1 MTFISYTNKYLKPV
15 LLQHKNLDRQ
25 RFYHTIIVEHRYIVH
40 CVSVCIVHIY
50 IIVATHIYIFVATSG
65 SISSLQL
72 YSPLMRDNFHRDEYK
87 CSKEAERNHLCSLHL
102 LFVCHR
108 VTVNPG
114 VIRTCAGAGRVKSPQ
129 LLLFTVLDVDYF
141 CTPRPLPRAAA
152 SPHVRGSRTFLAF
165 SSRAAEAS

>member
-1 MTFISYTNKYLKPV
+1 MSLNVKAVVAGFNQEKALVGTFFVITNLRME
-15 LLQHKNLDRQ
+15 L
-25 RFYHTIIVEHRYIVH
+25 F
-40 CVSVCIVHIY
+40 
-50 IIVATHIYIFVATSG
+50 
-65 SISSLQL
+65 
-72 YSPLMRDNFHRDEYK
+72 
-87 CSKEAERNHLCSLHL
+87 EALVHL

-114 VIRTCAGAGRVKSPQ
+114 AIRTCAGAGRVKSPQ
-129 LLLFTVLDVDYF
+129 LLLFTKLDVDYF

>member
-1 MTFISYTNKYLKPV
+1 MNTNAARK
-15 LLQHKNLDRQ
+15 Q
-25 RFYHTIIVEHRYIVH
+25 RGII
-40 CVSVCIVHIY
+40 CV
-50 IIVATHIYIFVATSG
+50 
-65 SISSLQL
+65 
-72 YSPLMRDNFHRDEYK
+72 
-87 CSKEAERNHLCSLHL
+87 HL

-114 VIRTCAGAGRVKSPQ
+114 AVRTCAGERRVKSPQ

-141 CTPRPLPRAAA
+141 CTPPPRAAA

>member
-1 MTFISYTNKYLKPV
+1 M
-15 LLQHKNLDRQ
+15 
-25 RFYHTIIVEHRYIVH
+25 
-40 CVSVCIVHIY
+40 
-50 IIVATHIYIFVATSG
+50 ATHIYIFVATSG

-87 CSKEAERNHLCSLHL
+87 CSKEAERNYLCSLHL

-114 VIRTCAGAGRVKSPQ
+114 AIRTCAGAGRVKSPQ
-129 LLLFTVLDVDYF
+129 LLLFTKLDVDYF
-141 CTPRPLPRAAA
+141 CTPRPLLRAAA

-165 SSRAAEAS
+165 SSRAAEASWLLRHGWAGGRRGGQLFGGCAERSPDVSGTFIWTKNNKCGPTWQKQPA

>member
-1 MTFISYTNKYLKPV
+1 MKAVVAAFNQEKALVGAFSVITNL
-15 LLQHKNLDRQ
+15 RME
-25 RFYHTIIVEHRYIVH
+25 RF
-40 CVSVCIVHIY
+40 
-50 IIVATHIYIFVATSG
+50 
-65 SISSLQL
+65 
-72 YSPLMRDNFHRDEYK
+72 
-87 CSKEAERNHLCSLHL
+87 EALVHL

-114 VIRTCAGAGRVKSPQ
+114 AIRTCAGAGRVKSPQ

-141 CTPRPLPRAAA
+141 CTRRPLPRAAA